1 MEWRWGI
8 SGRDNVGCR
17 ECWVLINC
25 FSLIFPA
32 HLNTKVSRMSVQT
45 THDEFRKRV
54 ALETGIGEMPFGG
67 EEFLTEE
74 QASAKGE
81 ALRFFQS
88 AYEAQMRD
96 DLDEAIDL
104 YRQSIE
110 AYATA
115 EGHTFLGWTYSFMN
129 LPDQAIEE
137 CRRAIEVDPD
147 FGNPYNDIGAYLI
160 EQGNLHAAIEWF
172 KRAMKASRY
181 ECYFYPHF
189 NLGRVYEAL
198 GRSREA
204 LREYKTAIDL
214 NPKYALAMRAFRKLQ
229 GKLN

>member
-1 MEWRWGI
+1 
-8 SGRDNVGCR
+8 
-17 ECWVLINC
+17 
-25 FSLIFPA
+25 
-32 HLNTKVSRMSVQT
+32 MSDEVQII
-45 THDEFRKRV
+45 HDEARRRV

-88 AYEAQMRD
+88 AYEAQMRG
-96 DLDEAIDL
+96 DLDEAVDL
-104 YRQSIE
+104 YKQSIE
-110 AYATA
+110 AYPTA
-115 EGHTFLGWTYSFMN
+115 EAHTFLGWTYSFMN
-129 LPDQAIEE
+129 LPEQAIEE

-160 EQGNLHAAIEWF
+160 EQGNLYAAIDWF
-172 KRAMKASRY
+172 NRAMTASRY

-189 NLGRVYEAL
+189 NCGRVYEAL

-204 LREYKTAIDL
+204 LREYKAAIDL